1 MTSGLWI
8 SDQSVSESFRSYSSF
23 QDLAYSPSSSQSSS
37 SELER
42 PRYATTLLSA
52 SLNSV
57 TKNLWTSVRRLS
69 TWTLYTNQE
78 RVSHHRTSQ
87 NARFCFRD
95 KWTSDWS
102 PVRFSLIVEQL
113 FIVQVTQWVS
123 ECQVRDMWQTTEAW
137 PRLDYPKC
145 SSWTSTSRSCRSFGR
160 RRRNCKV
167 RVKSS
172 TLKNSLISHACT
184 WRKLLTDT

>member
-1 MTSGLWI
+1 MKSGVVDLG
-8 SDQSVSESFRSYSSF
+8 SLPESFRSGSSF

-37 SELER
+37 SEPAR

-57 TKNLWTSVRRLS
+57 TKNLWTSVRKVS
-69 TWTLYTNQE
+69 TWTLYI
-78 RVSHHRTSQ
+78 RTRNEFLNTVQVKTRGFSKK
-87 NARFCFRD
+87 

-102 PVRFSLIVEQL
+102 PVRFSLTVEQL

-123 ECQVRDMWQTTEAW
+123 ECQVRDMWQTNEAW

-167 RVKSS
+167 RVKISN
-172 TLKNSLISHACT
+172 LKNSLTWHACT
-184 WRKLLTDT
+184 WWKRLTDT